1 MMIILKAIVI
11 QALFLAGYHIV
22 LKRHKSFT
30 FNRFFLLFGL
40 LSVLCFSW
48 VEIEIPHYVTVQH
61 SELLIPL
68 DHELTAIPTQPGYN
82 YEYLIALVL
91 LCCSVIIFCSRSRQL
106 FGLVTDRLGY
116 SSKGYEVR
124 ELPALRSP
132 FSFWPRIYMSSQ
144 DYHNPGCAMIIRHE
158 EIHLSKL
165 HSLDILIGEVI
176 AALLWFSPLSWLY
189 LRAIKNNHEYEVDQH
204 FAGDAAELSEYLQ
217 LLYKSWSLT
226 GPIMASRFDFTTN
239 KNRVVMLT
247 SDHAKMSILA
257 RWIVIILTSVPL
269 VFMAC
274 TEKTVLIPEEQ
285 EMVDEL
291 AEPNFKEAELDTLP
305 EFRLPTELAWDYAS
319 DNIKV
324 RGGTWKDVRYFLNT
338 YGTDSVPAPPSP
350 PSPTKFYKMVPPP
363 PPPIPIKKPST
374 EALIKQLEQLRL
386 QYDIDYLKSIQEILE
401 NDDYDALLRPEE
413 LIKALN
419 N

>member
-1 MMIILKAIVI
+1 MMIILKAIII
-11 QALFLAGYHIV
+11 QALFLAVYHTI

-144 DYHNPGCAMIIRHE
+144 DYHNPC
-158 EIHLSKL
+158 
-165 HSLDILIGEVI
+165 
-176 AALLWFSPLSWLY
+176 
-189 LRAIKNNHEYEVDQH
+189 
-204 FAGDAAELSEYLQ
+204 
-217 LLYKSWSLT
+217 LLY
-226 GPIMASRFDFTTN
+226 
-239 KNRVVMLT
+239 T
-247 SDHAKMSILA
+247 S
-257 RWIVIILTSVPL
+257 
-269 VFMAC
+269 
-274 TEKTVLIPEEQ
+274 
-285 EMVDEL
+285 
-291 AEPNFKEAELDTLP
+291 
-305 EFRLPTELAWDYAS
+305 
-319 DNIKV
+319 
-324 RGGTWKDVRYFLNT
+324 
-338 YGTDSVPAPPSP
+338 PSP
-350 PSPTKFYKMVPPP
+350 RDRTRSRMPS
-363 PPPIPIKKPST
+363 S
-374 EALIKQLEQLRL
+374 A
-386 QYDIDYLKSIQEILE
+386 
-401 NDDYDALLRPEE
+401 
-413 LIKALN
+413 
-419 N
+419 